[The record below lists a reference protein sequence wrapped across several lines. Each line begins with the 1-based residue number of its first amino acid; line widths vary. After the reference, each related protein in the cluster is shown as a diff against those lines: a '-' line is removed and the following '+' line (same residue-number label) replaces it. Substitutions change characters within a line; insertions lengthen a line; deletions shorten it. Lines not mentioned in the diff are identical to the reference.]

1 MSRSTRAPRGP
12 LFPFRRAARVALA
25 TFAAA
30 TALLAP
36 AAARATPLTLAEA
49 ERRALERDA
58 ASAAYEAEAES
69 FGERAVAARQLP
81 NPEARVGVVNV
92 PVDSFSLRAE
102 EMSMIEVGV
111 MQKFTWD
118 RAAQGRRL
126 DALSEAQRAQAAMRR
141 RQVIKEVRV
150 AWFEAAAT
158 RLTAEKVEEQR
169 RWLEQ
174 MTAASRSMYASG
186 EDGQGAILGARLERA
201 MLDEKGLELKQ
212 MAAERQAA
220 LQRWVGP
227 DAEARLELPRPAA
240 PAPLAALEAKL
251 AAHPTHAGFE
261 AQSAAAAAE
270 VDMARAMSKPMV
282 ALDVGYGFRQ
292 GAGMEGD
299 ARPDMLTAMVTFE
312 LPIFPKNRQRREL
325 AAARSMQRSADLMAD
340 DNRRMLQ
347 MSLREAH
354 AKATLASEMLQLLEQ
369 TVLPTARAAADAAL
383 ASYRAGEGAI
393 DPVIAAARA
402 RLDAEIR
409 HVRAQADLAVASADI
424 AALVGDEQ

>member
-1 MSRSTRAPRGP
+1 MPFPLRPPRGS
-12 LFPFRRAARVALA
+12 LLLLWLGL
-25 TFAAA
+25 AAA
-30 TALLAP
+30 SP
-36 AAARATPLTLAEA
+36 VHSTPLTLADA
-49 ERRALERDA
+49 ERLALERDSG
-58 ASAAYEAEAES
+58 ASAFDAEAES
-69 FGERAVAARQLP
+69 YSERAVAARQLP
-81 NPEARVGVVNV
+81 NPEARIGVVNV
-92 PVDSFSLRAE
+92 PVDSFSLSE
-102 EMSMIEVGV
+102 DEMSMLEVGV
-111 MQKFTWD
+111 MQRFTWD

-126 DALSEAQRAQAAMRR
+126 DALSDGQRAQAAMRR
-141 RQVIKEVRV
+141 RQVLKDVRV

-158 RLTAEKVEEQR
+158 RRTAETVAEQR

-186 EDGQGAILGARLERA
+186 EGGQAAILGARLERA
-201 MLDEKGLELKQ
+201 MLDEKDLELRQ
-212 MAAERQAA
+212 MTNERRAA
-220 LQRWVGP
+220 LARWLGP
-227 DAEARLELPRPAA
+227 DADAQLELPRPAP

-261 AQSAAAAAE
+261 AQSAAAQAE
-270 VDMARAMSKPMV
+270 VAMAKAMSKPMLG
-282 ALDVGYGFRQ
+282 LDVGYGFRQ
-292 GAGMEGD
+292 GEGMEGGS
-299 ARPDMLTAMVTFE
+299 RPDMLTAMVTFE

-325 AAARSMQRSADLMAD
+325 AAARSMQRSAELMAE

-354 AKATLASEMLQLLEQ
+354 AKATLAHELLVLLEQ

-383 ASYRAGEGAI
+383 AGYRAGEESI

-409 HVRAQADLAVASADI
+409 HVRAQADLAVASAEI

>member
-1 MSRSTRAPRGP
+1 MSLSLRAPRGP
-12 LFPFRRAARVALA
+12 LFLLLPWLAFAGAASAQSAPLNL
-25 TFAAA
+25 AAA
-30 TALLAP
+30 
-36 AAARATPLTLAEA
+36 
-49 ERRALERDA
+49 ERLALERDA
-58 ASAAYEAEAES
+58 GAAAYEAEAES
-69 FGERAVAARQLP
+69 YVDRAVAARQLP

-92 PVDSFSLRAE
+92 PVDSFSLRAD
-102 EMSMIEVGV
+102 EMSMLEVGV

-141 RQVIKEVRV
+141 RQVLRDVRT

-158 RLTAEKVEEQR
+158 RRTADKVAEQR

-186 EDGQGAILGARLERA
+186 ESGQGAILAARLEQA
-201 MLDEKGLELKQ
+201 MLDEKALELRQ
-212 MAAERQAA
+212 MEVERMAA
-220 LQRWVGP
+220 LQRWLGP
-227 DAEARLELPRPAA
+227 DAQAQLELPRPA
-240 PAPLAALEAKL
+240 PPPPLATLESRL
-251 AAHPTHAGFE
+251 AAHPTHAGLE
-261 AQSAAAAAE
+261 AQTAAAAAE
-270 VDMARAMSKPMV
+270 VDMARAMSKPMLG
-282 ALDVGYGFRQ
+282 LDVGYGFRQ
-292 GAGMEGD
+292 GEGMEGG

-325 AAARSMQRSADLMAD
+325 AAARSMQRSAELMAE
-340 DNRRMLQ
+340 DNRRMLA

-354 AKATLASEMLQLLEQ
+354 AKATLASGMLALLER

-383 ASYRAGEGAI
+383 ADYRAGEGTLDA
-393 DPVIAAARA
+393 VIAASRA

-409 HVRAQADLAVASADI
+409 QVRAQADLAVASAAI

>member
-1 MSRSTRAPRGP
+1 MVFPSRAPRGP
-12 LFPFRRAARVALA
+12 LFLLWFGL
-25 TFAAA
+25 AAA
-30 TALLAP
+30 SP
-36 AAARATPLTLAEA
+36 AHSAPLTLADA
-49 ERRALERDA
+49 ERLALERDSGA
-58 ASAAYEAEAES
+58 AAYEAEAES
-69 FGERAVAARQLP
+69 YSERAVAARQLP

-92 PVDSFSLRAE
+92 PVDSFSLSAE
-102 EMSMIEVGV
+102 EMSMVEVGV

-126 DALSEAQRAQAAMRR
+126 DALSDGQRAQAAMRR
-141 RQVIKEVRV
+141 RQVLKDVRV

-158 RLTAEKVEEQR
+158 RRTAEKVAEQR

-186 EDGQGAILGARLERA
+186 EGGQAAILGARLERA
-201 MLDEKGLELKQ
+201 MLDEKDLELRQ
-212 MAAERQAA
+212 MTNERRAA
-220 LQRWVGP
+220 LARWLGP
-227 DAEARLELPRPAA
+227 DADAQLELPRPAP

-251 AAHPTHAGFE
+251 AAHPTHVGFE
-261 AQSAAAAAE
+261 AQSAAAQAE
-270 VDMARAMSKPMV
+270 VAMAEAMSKPML
-282 ALDVGYGFRQ
+282 AFDVGYGFRQ
-292 GAGMEGD
+292 GAGMEGEP
-299 ARPDMLTAMVTFE
+299 RPDMLTAMVTFE

-325 AAARSMQRSADLMAD
+325 AAARSMERSAELMAE

-354 AKATLASEMLQLLEQ
+354 AKATLAHEMLTLLEQ

-383 ASYRAGEGAI
+383 ADYRAGEDSI

-409 HVRAQADLAVASADI
+409 HVRAQADLAVASAEI